1 MSKTEYQKMS
11 GNTAI
16 KWYCTRTDCIV
27 PSTQPLALIS
37 SQMSAVITKLDDLL
51 GKVEKI
57 DNISSD
63 IATIKTEMSTI
74 KAGLSVLEPRVSK
87 VEDRLT
93 TIENKIEM
101 TSTSKPSDLETTI
114 AEMNERARRSKN
126 IMVFNLAES
135 SAADVQTR
143 MRSDLD
149 MVNKLFKH
157 FMPSFTTDGIKTF
170 RVGKKHPGS
179 VKPRPLKVILSNQSD
194 VAEFLRNFS
203 ADAAAQVHQA
213 FSSVRVSRDRTPC
226 ESKHLQT
233 LNSELKERVSK
244 GESNLTIKF
253 INNVPQIVKSQ
264 KN

>member
-11 GNTAI
+11 GNIAI
-16 KWYCTRTDCIV
+16 KWYCARTDCID
-27 PSTQPLALIS
+27 PSTQPLALLS
-37 SQMSAVITKLDDLL
+37 SQMSAVLTKLDHLL
-51 GKVEKI
+51 GKVTKI

-63 IATIKTEMSTI
+63 IATIKTEMSEI
-74 KAGLSVLEPRVSK
+74 KAGLAVLEPRVSK
-87 VEDRLT
+87 IEDRLNT
-93 TIENKIEM
+93 VENKIEL
-101 TSTSKPSDLETTI
+101 SSNSEHSALETTI

-126 IMVFNLAES
+126 LMVFNLAES

-149 MVNKLFKH
+149 MVNKLLNP
-157 FMPSFTTDGIKTF
+157 FMPSFTTDGIKTL
-170 RVGKKHPGS
+170 RVGKKLPGS
-179 VKPRPLKVILSNQSD
+179 VKPRPLKVILSSQSD
-194 VAEFLRNFS
+194 VAEFLRSFS
-203 ADAAAQVHQA
+203 ADAAARVHQA
-213 FSSVRVSRDRTPC
+213 FSSVKVSRDRTPC

-244 GESNLTIKF
+244 GETNLTIKF